1 MDAQQILAH
10 AKKHMLKSGEH
21 EPIVWVITQ
30 DKTYILPVTTEQWNR
45 GANARKKVLFAM
57 GRTLATQEVLSP
69 DDITAL
75 YFAQEMWYVMR
86 PIGEPL
92 PDSPAK
98 DLDRKEMLVVLEL
111 IVNAE
116 QTRLEQCMYGAE
128 IIRHGGMIDLAS
140 TRQMQEPD
148 TMLLL
153 SLLGGICSAEWSDEE
168 FSEKMRRFQDVGEF

>member
-1 MDAQQILAH
+1 MDVQQILAH
-10 AKKHMLKSGEH
+10 AKKHMLKSGKH
-21 EPIVWVITQ
+21 EPIACVITQ
-30 DKTYILPVTTEQWNR
+30 EKTYVLPVVMPQWNH
-45 GANARKKVLFAM
+45 GADARKKVLFAM

-98 DLDRKEMLVVLEL
+98 EPDRKEMLVVLEL

-116 QTRLEQCMYGAE
+116 QNRFEQCMYGAE
-128 IIRHGGMIDLAS
+128 ILRHGDMIDLAS